1 MNGRPS
7 VDRYVGMMVES
18 EDTTDFQTEPEDGK
32 PLSGCAQSRR
42 TLCYEG
48 VTTPSQAPTRRRC
61 RDWTG
66 AAYVGEMHDKV
77 KAQSGPQTDAVAK
90 AIVVR
95 KSVAREGV
103 RVRLPVIPRSLEA
116 LGFSI

>member
-1 MNGRPS
+1 M
-7 VDRYVGMMVES
+7 ES
-18 EDTTDFQTEPEDGK
+18 EDTTDFHGAGGLGNRLRDALKVGELSANERDNAEPSSFG
-32 PLSGCAQSRR
+32 
-42 TLCYEG
+42 
-48 VTTPSQAPTRRRC
+48 RRC

-66 AAYVGEMHDKV
+66 AAYVVNVRDMV

-103 RVRLPVIPRSLEA
+103 RVRLPVIPLDSKL
-116 LGFSI
+116 